1 MKPIESKY
9 NFEQSLNVMDSILQS
24 GAVIPR
30 PGSFASEQVSD
41 ARGAYLK
48 ATVLVAT
55 FNVEG
60 TDGVSDSNMASTY
73 DVLLTQVYDLMAGQP
88 LLLYFDWDGERLRAV
103 FNTTKKPHID
113 AMVDMAGKIIS
124 LTDIINYKVHKE
136 TGIKFNVCTAMD
148 YGKVFSVS
156 VGEAGV
162 LMTGKVLR
170 ETEEMLNRAAG
181 KRVVISHFIH
191 QNLKDDYQKLFEAIG
206 IFKIEY
212 HADIVNIGMHNWLK
226 KQG

>member
-9 NFEQSLNVMDSILQS
+9 NFEQSLNVMDSILWS
-24 GAVIPR
+24 GEVIPR
-30 PGSFASEQVSD
+30 PGTYTSEQASE
-41 ARGAYLK
+41 ARGVFMQ

-55 FNVEG
+55 FDAEG
-60 TDGVSDSNMASTY
+60 TNEANDSNMARAY
-73 DVLLTQVYDLMAGQP
+73 DVLLTQVYDLMVGQP
-88 LLLYFDWDGERLRAV
+88 LLLYFDWDGERLRGV

-124 LTDIINYKVHKE
+124 LTDVINYKIRKE
-136 TGIKFNVCTAMD
+136 TGIEFKVHTALD
-148 YGKVFSVS
+148 YGNVFSVS
-156 VGEAGV
+156 IGEEGV

-170 ETEEMLNRAAG
+170 ETEGMLSRADG
-181 KRVVISHFIH
+181 KRVVISQFIYK
-191 QNLKDDYQKLFEAIG
+191 NLKEDYRNLFESNG
-206 IFKIEY
+206 IFAIEY

>member
-9 NFEQSLNVMDSILQS
+9 NFEQSLNVMDSILRS
-24 GAVIPR
+24 GEVIPR
-30 PGSFASEQVSD
+30 PGSFTSEQVSG
-41 ARGAYLK
+41 ARGAFMK

-55 FNVEG
+55 FGAEG
-60 TDGVSDSNMASTY
+60 TDGASDSNMARAY

-88 LLLYFDWDGERLRAV
+88 LLLYLDWDGERLRAV

-124 LTDIINYKVHKE
+124 LTDVINYKVHKE
-136 TGIKFNVCTAMD
+136 TGIKFNVSTAVD
-148 YGKVFSVS
+148 YGEVFSVPI
-156 VGEAGV
+156 GEAGV

-170 ETEEMLNRAAG
+170 ETEGMLSRAAG
-181 KRVVISHFIH
+181 KRVVISRFIL

-206 IFKIEY
+206 IFKMEY